1 MGLAARLT
9 APFKG
14 RTLEVE
20 TTLPDIHVYT
30 GNFLNSDP
38 GKAGRAYTE
47 HDAICLEGGRFPDA
61 VNEPHFGRIFLRA
74 GEEYVEQIKFRI
86 KGRKHGL
93 NGDALGL

>member
-1 MGLAARLT
+1 MGVAARLT

-61 VNEPHFGRIFLRA
+61 VNEPHFGWIFLRA

-86 KGRKHGL
+86 KGRKHG
-93 NGDALGL
+93 